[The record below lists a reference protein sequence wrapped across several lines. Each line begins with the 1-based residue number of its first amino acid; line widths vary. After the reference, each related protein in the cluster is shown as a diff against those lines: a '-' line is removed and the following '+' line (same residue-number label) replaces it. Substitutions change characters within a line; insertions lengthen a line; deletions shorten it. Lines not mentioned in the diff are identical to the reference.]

1 MSPAR
6 VSVGPLSVSRYL
18 RPSEEQIVTARHH
31 PALLIPSLTAAL
43 GGLLAAIATSAIPRG
58 AKSAQLAVWILT
70 AFLAARFILAVFN
83 WSVEYMV
90 LTNERLL
97 LVSGVFSRRV
107 SMISVSKLK
116 EMALERTFA
125 GRLLGYGAFTIELD
139 GKTRPVVDYIPFP
152 EQIYLEVYVKIFPQK
167 SDGDDLAQSDDSYP
181 GFDDF

>member
-1 MSPAR
+1 
-6 VSVGPLSVSRYL
+6 
-18 RPSEEQIVTARHH
+18 
-31 PALLIPSLTAAL
+31 
-43 GGLLAAIATSAIPRG
+43 
-58 AKSAQLAVWILT
+58 
-70 AFLAARFILAVFN
+70 
-83 WSVEYMV
+83 
-90 LTNERLL
+90 
-97 LVSGVFSRRV
+97 
-107 SMISVSKLK
+107 MISVSKLK